1 MSNLTNGSI
10 FDQLG
15 FSDEEK
21 AALQLKADIFNEILA
36 TIEKQNLE
44 SKELQEI
51 LGVPQPRVSELINGK
66 ISKVSIEKLI
76 SYLQALGK
84 VPAKL
89 KFKKVSGF

>member
-66 ISKVSIEKLI
+66 ISKVSIEKMI
-76 SYLQALGK
+76 GYLQALGK

-89 KFKKVSGF
+89 KFKKVPGL